1 MRSARR
7 YTTRR
12 LAYGL
17 IGGVLT
23 MLSVSVRAQNAFPAQ
38 TIRIIVPFTPGG
50 TGDVLARAIGAQ
62 LQTQYRSSVV
72 VENRPGAGGHI
83 GAEAA
88 AKARPDGYTLV
99 LGTIGIHAAYTIYR
113 NLSYDPVRNLRPV
126 ILLGEV
132 PCVLV
137 VHPSRPFG
145 NLDQFLAYAREKPGM
160 LNFGSA
166 GNGSATHMV
175 AELFQRAAGVK
186 LRHVPYRGSSIAM
199 NDLIAGQIDLMFE
212 LVTTAAP
219 VSNAGALHA
228 LAVTSAQRSPALPDV
243 PTISELAIP
252 GFGATGWF
260 TIATAAGVP
269 DDVVTRLNRDID
281 AILRAPGLQ
290 SMWKT
295 LALTVMGGSA
305 ERAATFFESEREKWG
320 KVIEAAN
327 IRID

>member
-7 YTTRR
+7 NTTRR
-12 LAYGL
+12 LACGL
-17 IGGVLT
+17 LGGMLT
-23 MLSVSVRAQNAFPAQ
+23 MLNVAVQAQNAFPAQ

-50 TGDVLARAIGAQ
+50 TGDVLARAIGAR

-113 NLSYDPVRNLRPV
+113 NLSYDPARDLRPV

-132 PCVLV
+132 PCVLI
-137 VHPSRPFG
+137 VHPSRPFD

-175 AELFQRAAGVK
+175 AELFQQAAGVK
-186 LRHVPYRGSSIAM
+186 LRHVPYRGSSTAM
-199 NDLIAGQIDLMFE
+199 NDLIAGHIDLMFE

-219 VSNAGALHA
+219 VSNAGALRA
-228 LAVTSAQRSPALPDV
+228 LAVTSVQRSPALPDV
-243 PTISELAIP
+243 PTVSELAIP

-269 DDVVTRLNRDID
+269 DAVVTRLNRDID

-290 SMWKT
+290 SMWKM
-295 LALTVMGGSA
+295 LALTVIGGSA
-305 ERAATFFESEREKWG
+305 DRAATFFEFENEKWG

>member
-7 YTTRR
+7 YTACR

-17 IGGVLT
+17 LSGMLTVLN
-23 MLSVSVRAQNAFPAQ
+23 VPVRAQDAFPAQ

-50 TGDVLARAIGAQ
+50 TADVLARAIGAR

-113 NLSYDPVRNLRPV
+113 NLGYDPARDLRPV

-132 PCVLV
+132 PCALV
-137 VHPSRPFG
+137 VHPSRPFD
-145 NLDQFLAYAREKPGM
+145 NLDQFLAYARENPAM

-166 GNGSATHMV
+166 GNGSATHMI
-175 AELFQRAAGVK
+175 AELFQQAAGVK
-186 LRHVPYRGSSIAM
+186 LRHVPYRGSSTAM

-219 VSNAGALHA
+219 VSNAGAIRA
-228 LAVTSAQRSPALPDV
+228 LAVTSAQRRPVLPDV
-243 PTISELAIP
+243 PAINERAIP
-252 GFGATGWF
+252 GFEATGWF
-260 TIATAAGVP
+260 TVATAAGVP
-269 DDVVTRLNRDID
+269 EAVVARLNRDID
-281 AILRAPGLQ
+281 DILRAPGLQ
-290 SMWKT
+290 GMWNT
-295 LALTVMGGSA
+295 LALTVIGGAA
-305 ERAATFFESEREKWG
+305 ERATTFFESEREKWG
-320 KVIEAAN
+320 KVIKAAN

>member
-7 YTTRR
+7 YTARR
-12 LAYGL
+12 FAYGL
-17 IGGVLT
+17 LGGMLT
-23 MLSVSVRAQNAFPAQ
+23 MSNVSVRAQDAFPAQ

-50 TGDVLARAIGAQ
+50 TADVLARAIGAR

-99 LGTIGIHAAYTIYR
+99 LGTIGIHAAYMIYR
-113 NLSYDPVRNLRPV
+113 NLGYDPARDLRPV

-132 PCVLV
+132 PCVVV
-137 VHPSRPFG
+137 VHPSRPFD
-145 NLDQFLAYAREKPGM
+145 NLGQFLAYARENPAM

-166 GNGSATHMV
+166 GNGTATHMV
-175 AELFQRAAGVK
+175 AELFQQAAGVK
-186 LRHVPYRGSSIAM
+186 LRHVPYRGSSTAM

-219 VSNAGALHA
+219 VSNAGAVRA
-228 LAVTSAQRSPALPDV
+228 LAVTSAQRSPVLPNV
-243 PTISELAIP
+243 PAINERAIP
-252 GFGATGWF
+252 GFEATGWF
-260 TIATAAGVP
+260 TVATAARVP
-269 DDVVTRLNRDID
+269 EAVVTRLNRDID
-281 AILRAPGLQ
+281 EILRAPGLQ
-290 SMWKT
+290 GMWKT
-295 LALTVMGGSA
+295 LALTVIGGTA
-305 ERAATFFESEREKWG
+305 DRAATFFESERRKWG

>member
-7 YTTRR
+7 YTARR

-17 IGGVLT
+17 LGGMLT
-23 MLSVSVRAQNAFPAQ
+23 VVNVPVPAQDAFPAR

-50 TGDVLARAIGAQ
+50 TADVLARAIGAR
-62 LQTQYRSSVV
+62 LQVQYRSSVV

-99 LGTIGIHAAYTIYR
+99 LGTIGIHAAYMIYR
-113 NLSYDPVRNLRPV
+113 NLGYDPARDLRPV

-137 VHPSRPFG
+137 VHPSRPFD
-145 NLDQFLAYAREKPGM
+145 NLDQLLTYARENPAV

-166 GNGSATHMV
+166 GSGSATHMV
-175 AELFQRAAGVK
+175 AELFQQAAGVK
-186 LRHVPYRGSSIAM
+186 LRHIPYRGSSTAM

-219 VSNAGALHA
+219 VSNVGALRA
-228 LAVTSAQRSPALPDV
+228 LAVTSAQRTPVLPDV
-243 PTISELAIP
+243 PAINERVIR
-252 GFGATGWF
+252 GFEATGWF
-260 TIATAAGVP
+260 TVATAAGVP
-269 DDVVTRLNRDID
+269 DAIVTRLNRDID
-281 AILRAPGLQ
+281 EILRAPGLQ
-290 SMWKT
+290 GMWKT
-295 LALTVMGGSA
+295 LALTVSGGAA

-320 KVIEAAN
+320 KVIKAAN

>member
-7 YTTRR
+7 YTARR

-17 IGGVLT
+17 LGGILT
-23 MLSVSVRAQNAFPAQ
+23 ALNVPVRAQDAFPAQ

-50 TGDVLARAIGAQ
+50 TADVLARAIGAR

-99 LGTIGIHAAYTIYR
+99 LGTIGIHAAYKIYR
-113 NLSYDPVRNLRPV
+113 NLGYDPARDLRPV

-137 VHPSRPFG
+137 VHPSRPFD
-145 NLDQFLAYAREKPGM
+145 NLDQFLVHARENPGM

-166 GNGSATHMV
+166 GNGSATHMI
-175 AELFQRAAGVK
+175 AELFQQAAGVK
-186 LRHVPYRGSSIAM
+186 LRHVPYRGSSTAM

-219 VSNAGALHA
+219 VSNAGALRA

-243 PTISELAIP
+243 PAISELAVP
-252 GFGATGWF
+252 GFEATGWF
-260 TIATAAGVP
+260 TVATAAGVQDP
-269 DDVVTRLNRDID
+269 VVTRLNRDID
-281 AILRAPGLQ
+281 EILRAPGLQ
-290 SMWKT
+290 GMWKT
-295 LALTVMGGSA
+295 LALTVIGGSA

-320 KVIEAAN
+320 KVIKAAN
-327 IRID
+327 IRLD

>member
-7 YTTRR
+7 NTTRR

-17 IGGVLT
+17 LGGMLT
-23 MLSVSVRAQNAFPAQ
+23 MLNVAVRAQNAFPAQ

-50 TGDVLARAIGAQ
+50 TADVLARAIGAR

-113 NLSYDPVRNLRPV
+113 NLSYHPARDLRPI

-137 VHPSRPFG
+137 VHPSRPFD

-175 AELFQRAAGVK
+175 AELFQQAAGVK
-186 LRHVPYRGSSIAM
+186 LRHVPYRGSSTAM

-252 GFGATGWF
+252 RFGATGWF

-269 DDVVTRLNRDID
+269 DAVVTRLNRDID
-281 AILRAPGLQ
+281 AILHEPALQ

-295 LALTVMGGSA
+295 LALTVIGGSA
-305 ERAATFFESEREKWG
+305 ERAATFFEFESEKWG